1 MKSIFTRTS
10 ILVVEDNPAMRS
22 LFRQLLN
29 ALGMGGILAASDGE
43 TAKSIIL
50 KAKLDIII
58 TDYRIKPT
66 SGIELA
72 QWVRQDP
79 ASPNPDLPIIMTS
92 AVSSP
97 GQIIAAK
104 NAGIDG
110 FLLKPLN
117 LNQLRQ
123 RLTAVLN
130 TPRPSPRGD
139 AMPPPVDLDVEEFSI

>member
-10 ILVVEDNPAMRS
+10 ILVVEDNPVMRS

-43 TAKSIIL
+43 TAKAIIL
-50 KAKLDIII
+50 KAELDIII
-58 TDYRIKPT
+58 TDYRIKPN

-123 RLTAVLN
+123 RLTAVLHA
-130 TPRPSPRGD
+130 PRPSTRD
-139 AMPPPVDLDVEEFSI
+139 AAMPPAIDLDVEEFSI